1 MVDKSGGNSRDP
13 ALLRVVAEMYYER
26 KLSQRE
32 ISELIGSSIPT
43 VSRMLA
49 EAERRNIV
57 QIRVIKESPDT
68 TDLEQLLATKLGGT
82 FIVTSGQHS
91 NPRTESRLTGVGAA
105 RHVVELLPPKG
116 LVGWASGHTTA
127 ALVES
132 LGHSPLPRL
141 DSVALVGGWDDHQ
154 SHLDS
159 NALVRSFAEKTGG
172 KAYTLSSPAW
182 LPTAEAREAIL
193 SHPMIQSTLSL
204 WPEVDIAITG
214 SGMPPD
220 TASNYFTVA
229 DRWDNEI
236 RDEMIRRGV
245 VGDIFGAIFTI
256 DGDFILSDLTD
267 HFVLPSLEQ
276 IQAFPT
282 TVAVLGGHAKVK
294 SLIGLSRTKLADVI
308 ITDQHCAEGVLDFLA
323 D

>member
-1 MVDKSGGNSRDP
+1 MIEKTGGTSRDP
-13 ALLRVVAEMYYER
+13 AVLRVVAEMYYER

-57 QIRVIKESPDT
+57 QIRVIKETSDNAE
-68 TDLEQLLATKLGGT
+68 LEKLLATKLGGS

-105 RHVVELLPPKG
+105 RHVMELLPPKG
-116 LVGWASGHTTA
+116 LVGWASGHTTS

-132 LGHSPLPRL
+132 LGNTPLPRL

-154 SHLDS
+154 AHLDS

-172 KAYTLSSPAW
+172 KAYTLNSPAW

-193 SHPMIQSTLSL
+193 THPMIQSTLSL
-204 WPEVDIAITG
+204 WPEIDIAITG

-220 TASNYFTVA
+220 TSSNYFTVA
-229 DRWDNEI
+229 DRWDQKL
-236 RDEMIRRGV
+236 RAEMVSRGV
-245 VGDIFGAIFTI
+245 VGDLFGAIFTI
-256 DGDFILSDLTD
+256 DGEFIRSDLTD
-267 HFVLPSLEQ
+267 HFVLPTLEQ

-282 TVAVLGGHAKVK
+282 TVVILGGHSKIK

-308 ITDQHCAEGVLDFLA
+308 ITDQHCAEGVLDYLA
-323 D
+323 S